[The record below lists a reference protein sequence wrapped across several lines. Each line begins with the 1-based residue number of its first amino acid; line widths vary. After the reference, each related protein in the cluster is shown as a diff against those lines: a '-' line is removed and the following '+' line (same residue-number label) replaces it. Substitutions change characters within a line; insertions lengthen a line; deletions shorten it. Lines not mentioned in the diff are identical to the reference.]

1 MEQLTKMGAKP
12 VVSAPPSGGGGLT
25 LDQLTKMGAAP
36 IGTPAP
42 VAPALTPDQEAGK
55 ATGAFFPANTAATG
69 AGGVAKEAAKVL
81 PNMIPSAFNFV
92 KGAVDFM
99 NPVSTVKKLYDVGAE
114 IGGLN
119 NQNKEIDKTN
129 AATADA
135 QNKLIETWKQQ
146 KAEGK
151 DTSHL
156 DAYFKNNGIDTSKIV
171 TPAPRPGA
179 FGQVAAAVPKA
190 AYETLVPEAGRA
202 LVTAAHGAIT
212 GNDEEIDTGLATAH
226 RDIVNDPVGSI
237 APFILGVK
245 GGAEALDRLGVTKKA
260 SAAVDTGI
268 GNMGRA
274 GIKAV
279 DVITKPVQYAF
290 GKVAEGAGKVGEG
303 IKTGAKFMGRQAA
316 GFGNGTASRFMENT
330 DLKPVANADEL
341 IAKRTDL
348 GGQVQEALATK
359 KAALGVTPESLGQEV
374 QSALAKRSEA
384 LKETGPVYDAI
395 RKNGENVQVE
405 KNWIDQQIKSATGV
419 DIKNGKITTS
429 GAAKIRDAADVR
441 ALQHLYDTWKPVFN
455 RGTMTSNEFLNFRSD
470 AAGLANFERQIGKS
484 QPIENAM
491 KGVRANFNNSYRPQM
506 ESLASLDEITSPL
519 YEEIKTLSKGLVDRN
534 GNLSDSGLAKVVKAT
549 TDKPQLLA
557 QLEKVSPGITEKI
570 AALQEFNEL
579 GKGIIDEEGNITDAG
594 MRKITNAAN
603 ESNPQMLARLE
614 QIKPGITGLIKDF
627 KALQD
632 VENARGS
639 KVGTY
644 TRSAIGG
651 GGLVAGLM
659 TMNPVMVG
667 GAIAEMILT
676 SPENAVKIIQTY
688 AKTKPI
694 MDAIVS
700 KLKSGV
706 KGTLND
712 INNITE
718 NPTRSLS
725 NLRARLPEKIPMGAS
740 IEDVSGGKPGYSNLP
755 KKGAF
760 GPKAQGEV
768 ETPKTT
774 FNKENFFQKQVFKY
788 KTHDNYMENKYVGFA
803 KASGL
808 DRLGLG
814 DQTIKWIDDWL
825 GAKPTTPPTE
835 ATQQLSQYKPKVKTT
850 IYSGNSIDQLKV
862 NRTEPTS
869 FTSDLE
875 IAKTFGDAGR
885 RDNPAII
892 KIENVDPSDVVVSM
906 DMIPKNII
914 KTVASDKGF
923 IESESEIV
931 VNKSINELAK
941 KYNVSISKDGGESWS
956 LLKSKKSN
964 FGK

>member
-1 MEQLTKMGAKP
+1 MPGLSLAQLQQMGAKP
-12 VVSAPPSGGGGLT
+12 AAAPSPSAPPSGGGGLT

-36 IGTPAP
+36 VGAPAP
-42 VAPALTPDQEAGK
+42 AAPAPTPDQAAGK

-81 PNMIPSAFNFV
+81 PNMIPSAFNFA
-92 KGAVDFM
+92 KGVVDFM
-99 NPVSTVKKLYDVGAE
+99 NPLSTVKKLYDVGTE
-114 IGGLN
+114 IGDEN
-119 NQNKEIDKTN
+119 NLNKETDRAN
-129 AATADA
+129 AGTADA

-156 DAYFKNNGIDTSKIV
+156 DAYFKANGIDTSKIA
-171 TPAPRPGA
+171 TPASRPGA
-179 FGQVAAAVPKA
+179 FGQVAAEVPKA
-190 AYETLVPEAGRA
+190 AYETLVPEAARGLA
-202 LVTAAHGAIT
+202 TAAHGAIT
-212 GNDEEIDTGLATAH
+212 GNDNEIDTGLATAH

-237 APFILGVK
+237 MPFIMAAQ
-245 GGAEALDRLGVTKKA
+245 GGAAALDKLGVTKGA
-260 SAAVDTGI
+260 SAAVESGI
-268 GNMGRA
+268 GNMGKA
-274 GIKAV
+274 GIKAA
-279 DVITKPVQYAF
+279 DVITKPARYAF
-290 GKVAEGAGKVGEG
+290 GKVAEVAAKAGEG
-303 IKTGAKFMGRQAA
+303 VKSAAKFAGRQMTGLNAE
-316 GFGNGTASRFMENT
+316 TASEFAKDPT
-330 DLKPVANADEL
+330 LKPTNAEGL
-341 IAKRTDL
+341 ITKREEI

-384 LKETGPVYDAI
+384 LKETGPVYNAI
-395 RKNGENVQVE
+395 RKNGENIQVE

-419 DIKNGKITTS
+419 DIKNGKLSTS

-506 ESLASLDEITSPL
+506 EGLASLDEVTSPL
-519 YEEIKTLSKGLVDRN
+519 IDEIKTLSKGLVDKN
-534 GNLSDSGLAKVVKAT
+534 GNLTDSGLVKVAKAT
-549 TDKPQLLA
+549 ADKPQLLA

-570 AALQEFNEL
+570 SAMQEFNDL
-579 GKGIIDEEGNITDAG
+579 GKGIIDENGNITDAG
-594 MRKITNAAN
+594 MKKITNAAN

-614 QIKPGITGLIKDF
+614 QIKPGITKAIRQY

-632 VENARGS
+632 VVNANEKF

-644 TRSAIGG
+644 GRQIGG
-651 GGLVAGLM
+651 AGVIAGIM
-659 TMNPVMVG
+659 TMNPVLVG
-667 GAIAEMILT
+667 SAVAEMILA
-676 SPENAVKIIQTY
+676 SPENAIKAIQTY

-740 IEDVSGGKPGYSNLP
+740 IEDVSGGKPGYENLP
-755 KKGAF
+755 KQGAF
-760 GPKAQGEV
+760 SPKAQGEV

-774 FNKENFFQKQVFKY
+774 NVLDKA
-788 KTHDNYMENKYVGFA
+788 MENPEYRSRMEKIQEMMKNKNVTKTSNNLYH
-803 KASGL
+803 
-808 DRLGLG
+808 
-814 DQTIKWIDDWL
+814 
-825 GAKPTTPPTE
+825 TT
-835 ATQQLSQYKPKVKTT
+835 
-850 IYSGNSIDQLKV
+850 
-862 NRTEPTS
+862 
-869 FTSDLE
+869 
-875 IAKTFGDAGR
+875 DAGNLDSIR
-885 RDNPAII
+885 KNGLTVGNKARFDG
-892 KIENVDPSDVVVSM
+892 VSG
-906 DMIPKNII
+906 KNIPPEMLEVKI
-914 KTVASDKGF
+914 KGKWEPL
-923 IESESEIV
+923 I
-931 VNKSINELAK
+931 
-941 KYNVSISKDGGESWS
+941 
-956 LLKSKKSN
+956 KKSN

>member
-1 MEQLTKMGAKP
+1 
-12 VVSAPPSGGGGLT
+12 
-25 LDQLTKMGAAP
+25 
-36 IGTPAP
+36 
-42 VAPALTPDQEAGK
+42 
-55 ATGAFFPANTAATG
+55 
-69 AGGVAKEAAKVL
+69 
-81 PNMIPSAFNFV
+81 
-92 KGAVDFM
+92 
-99 NPVSTVKKLYDVGAE
+99 
-114 IGGLN
+114 
-119 NQNKEIDKTN
+119 
-129 AATADA
+129 
-135 QNKLIETWKQQ
+135 
-146 KAEGK
+146 
-151 DTSHL
+151 
-156 DAYFKNNGIDTSKIV
+156 
-171 TPAPRPGA
+171 
-179 FGQVAAAVPKA
+179 
-190 AYETLVPEAGRA
+190 
-202 LVTAAHGAIT
+202 
-212 GNDEEIDTGLATAH
+212 
-226 RDIVNDPVGSI
+226 
-237 APFILGVK
+237 
-245 GGAEALDRLGVTKKA
+245 
-260 SAAVDTGI
+260 
-268 GNMGRA
+268 MGRA

-484 QPIENAM
+484 QPIENVM

-534 GNLSDSGLAKVVKAT
+534 GNLSDTGLAKVVKAT

-579 GKGIIDEEGNITDAG
+579 GKGIIDENGNITDAG
-594 MRKITNAAN
+594 MKKITNAAN

-651 GGLVAGLM
+651 GGFVAGLM
-659 TMNPVMVG
+659 TMNPIMVG
-667 GAIAEMILT
+667 SAIAEMILT

-694 MDAIVS
+694 MDAVVS
-700 KLKSGV
+700 KLKAGV

-712 INNITE
+712 INNLPN
-718 NPTRSLS
+718 NPGQSFA
-725 NLRARLPEKIPMGAS
+725 NMRARLPEKIPMRAS
-740 IEDVSGGKPGYSNLP
+740 IEDVSGGKPGYSEGMGQLFGRKGGMFGENTSESPSIIKYPTGKYGFAGNIPDELTEP
-755 KKGAF
+755 STTGSYAAAKTRSKIFDSKEEAQSALDSYKAQSTKLKPGAF
-760 GPKAQGEV
+760 SPKAQGEV

-774 FNKENFFQKQVFKY
+774 NPLIYEAKKYASAEEFVKGKTPVYHGSKVPLKSFSNKKGGVFFTDEYADATGFGGSPDNVYEGYLNFKKPLVI
-788 KTHDNYMENKYVGFA
+788 DA
-803 KASGL
+803 K
-808 DRLGLG
+808 
-814 DQTIKWIDDWL
+814 
-825 GAKPTTPPTE
+825 GAKWDELNTKYGSS
-835 ATQQLSQYKPKVKTT
+835 TQEVISNAQKDGFDGVTFKNIVDNIGDTADWGGTSTIHYAYKPKDAFLNESQLTDIWNKAHGKT
-850 IYSGNSIDQLKV
+850 NL
-862 NRTEPTS
+862 
-869 FTSDLE
+869 
-875 IAKTFGDAGR
+875 GR
-885 RDNPAII
+885 
-892 KIENVDPSDVVVSM
+892 
-906 DMIPKNII
+906 
-914 KTVASDKGF
+914 
-923 IESESEIV
+923 
-931 VNKSINELAK
+931 
-941 KYNVSISKDGGESWS
+941 
-956 LLKSKKSN
+956 
-964 FGK
+964 